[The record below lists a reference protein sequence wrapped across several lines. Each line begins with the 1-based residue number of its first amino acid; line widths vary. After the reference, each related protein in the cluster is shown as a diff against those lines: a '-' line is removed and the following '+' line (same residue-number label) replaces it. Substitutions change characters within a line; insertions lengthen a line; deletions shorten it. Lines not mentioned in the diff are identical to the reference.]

1 MLFAFSNWLFT
12 HIVSTLFFVF
22 KVVLVLTKKL
32 YFKLSTTRKSSIV
45 VKIYVNFCDK
55 VQVTQL
61 SFLFFRCIRPTP
73 QKSGTAASGGAVTTH
88 ASAVQNMLENGLT
101 QFMQFRAQAAQAAH
115 AVHASAAAAQA
126 EHLLRNIGKR
136 IS

>member
-1 MLFAFSNWLFT
+1 MR
-12 HIVSTLFFVF
+12 
-22 KVVLVLTKKL
+22 
-32 YFKLSTTRKSSIV
+32 LSTTRKSSIV
-45 VKIYVNFCDK
+45 VKINVNFCDN
-55 VQVTQL
+55 VHVTQI
-61 SFLFFRCIRPTP
+61 SFFCCIRPTP